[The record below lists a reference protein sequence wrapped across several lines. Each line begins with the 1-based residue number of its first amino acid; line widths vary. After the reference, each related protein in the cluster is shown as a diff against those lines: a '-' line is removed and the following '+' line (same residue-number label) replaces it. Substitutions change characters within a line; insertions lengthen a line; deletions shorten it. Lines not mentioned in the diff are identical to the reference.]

1 MNDTMDY
8 DFTSAELTEDARG
21 LLCPEPVMR
30 ARVAITQIAIG
41 EQLLILADDPHAG
54 LDLEVFCLRG
64 GHQLLARRQQGK
76 DWHFL
81 IQRGQ
86 R

>member
-1 MNDTMDY
+1 MNESMKN
-8 DFTSAELTEDARG
+8 DFTSAVLTEDARG

-30 ARVAITQIAIG
+30 ARIAISRIEPG
-41 EQLLILADDPHAG
+41 QHLLLLADDPHAG

-64 GHQLLARRQQGK
+64 GHQLLTRHQQDK
-76 DWHFL
+76 DWYFL
-81 IQRGQ
+81 LQRGT

>member
-1 MNDTMDY
+1 MNETMDY
-8 DFTSAELTEDARG
+8 DFTSAVLTEDARG

-30 ARVAITQIAIG
+30 ARIAINRIEPG
-41 EQLLILADDPHAG
+41 QHLLLLADDPHAG

-64 GHQLLARRQQGK
+64 GHQLLARRQQDK

-81 IQRGQ
+81 LQRGT

>member
-8 DFTSAELTEDARG
+8 DFTSAVLTEDARG

-30 ARVAITQIAIG
+30 ARIAISKI
-41 EQLLILADDPHAG
+41 ELDQSLLLLADDPHAG

-64 GHQLLARRQQGK
+64 GHELLARRQEGK

-81 IQRGQ
+81 IQKGAR
-86 R
+86 